1 MARRNLPDPNIFI
14 ELQLD
19 ESPITITNFHKR
31 GNNALLF
38 KAHLDIVGHKTRVA
52 CKAIPLENLRDGW
65 DSEIQ
70 KPNLL
75 PQGIR
80 VVRPRHF
87 EVKLVPEKST
97 DAYALIVMDWIDGSN
112 LRDYLVVNRNKITA
126 EFCLR
131 LAKEIVIFLH
141 AMKERNIQH
150 SDIHAGN
157 ILIEKPDPAY
167 LDNLE
172 RIWLTDFG
180 IGGSMNDLTP
190 KDDFVESS
198 KIIAEVLNV
207 AVPYAQ
213 DGESRYIV
221 DKLQEWLVPRL
232 ADTDS
237 SSIHYRDTR
246 EFDRFVDNI
255 YSNFA
260 LETQV
265 KEIAQL
271 NNPFDYMSSEHMG
284 NQYELLQTLFAYDF
298 PDRAH
303 FLERSNTILTGPRG
317 CGKTMITKS
326 LSTKALILGG
336 GIITFPLQYFGIYY
350 HGIDLYFAF
359 PSLKSKLND
368 DEQEWVT
375 HYFNMTITSN
385 IIDSLDVISQENDD
399 YNITETTKVELFNFL
414 KPYIPGLTDLIIGMN
429 VLSHLRNLA
438 DNERLR
444 SKHAISN
451 KQRLSTTGL
460 TGIDYLINFADFLQE
475 SIEWL
480 NNVPTII
487 FIDDYSTPRISESI
501 QACLNRIIFQRSAE
515 LLFKVATESITTF
528 HPYDS
533 DGKLLE
539 IGREYD
545 LIDLGGSFLHASF
558 KLRSK
563 FIQDVIDKRL
573 EKAVDYQFPKI
584 KDILGDEKLSYNEIA
599 RIIKK
604 GDKYDYN
611 GFRTYVDL
619 CSGDITHILSVTRDT
634 LIEAGGLDKFEKGEK
649 LPKLPVPKREQNRAI
664 REIGVNFLNNIEA
677 APRNGPLI
685 RKIAEAFG
693 KIAAWE
699 LRNLTSKNITG
710 EPPKQAFRIEVM
722 EMPLFEG
729 ENEELEQVY
738 KDLLRY
744 GVFFR
749 DVRGKSRRG
758 VIVPRLYL
766 RRLLIP
772 SYRLTFSKRDNI
784 GMEVDE
790 FMTLLKNPERF
801 VETRISRLSKGIEEK
816 HHKQA
821 DMF

>member
-1 MARRNLPDPNIFI
+1 MARRHLPDPDIFI
-14 ELQLD
+14 GLQLA
-19 ESPITITNFHKR
+19 ENSITITKFHKR

-38 KAHLDIVGHKTRVA
+38 EAYHDIVGHKTRVA
-52 CKAIPLENLRDGW
+52 CKAIPAENLRTGW
-65 DSEIQ
+65 DSEIE
-70 KPNLL
+70 KPNHL
-75 PQGIR
+75 PQAIH

-87 EVKLVPEKST
+87 EVKLVPKKST
-97 DAYALIVMDWIDGSN
+97 DAYALIVMNWIDGSS
-112 LRDYLVVNRNKITA
+112 LRDYLMNNRNIITA
-126 EFCLR
+126 DFCLR
-131 LAKEIVIFLH
+131 LAKEIIIFLH
-141 AMKERNIQH
+141 AMKNINIQH

-157 ILIEKPDPAY
+157 ILIEKPNPAY
-167 LDNLE
+167 LDDLE

-198 KIIAEVLNV
+198 KIISEVLNI
-207 AVPYAQ
+207 AVPNAQ
-213 DGESRYIV
+213 DGKSRYTV
-221 DKLQEWLVPRL
+221 DKLQEWLVSRL

-237 SSIHYRDTR
+237 SSIYYRDTR
-246 EFDRFVDNI
+246 EFNGFVDNI
-255 YSNFA
+255 YSNYT

-265 KEIAQL
+265 NEVTQL
-271 NNPFDYMSSEHMG
+271 KNPFDYMSSDHMG

-298 PDRAH
+298 PDRSH

-350 HGIDLYFAF
+350 HAQDLYFAF
-359 PSLKSKLND
+359 PHLKSKLND
-368 DEQEWVT
+368 EEQEWVT
-375 HYFNMTITSN
+375 HYFNMAITSN
-385 IIDSLDVISQENDD
+385 IIDSLDVISQESND
-399 YNITETTKVELFNFL
+399 YNITEKTKVELFNYL
-414 KPYIPGLTDLIIGMN
+414 KPYIPELTDLIIGMN

-444 SKHAISN
+444 SKRAISN
-451 KQRLSTTGL
+451 RQRLSTTGL
-460 TGIDYLINFADFLQE
+460 TGIDYLTNFAGFLQE

-480 NNVPTII
+480 NNIPAII

-539 IGREYD
+539 TGREYD
-545 LIDLGGSFLHASF
+545 LIDLGGSFLHASIE
-558 KLRSK
+558 LRSK

-573 EKAVDYQFPKI
+573 EKAIDYQFPKI
-584 KDILGDEKLSYNEIA
+584 EDILGDEKLSYNEIA
-599 RIIKK
+599 RIIKR
-604 GDKYDYN
+604 GDKYEYN
-611 GFRTYVDL
+611 GFGTYVDL

-634 LIEAGGLDKFEKGEK
+634 LIEAGGLDKFKTGKK
-649 LPKLPVPKREQNRAI
+649 LPKLPVPKKAQNRAI
-664 REIGVNFLNNIEA
+664 REIGINFLNNIEA
-677 APRNGPLI
+677 APGNGPRI
-685 RKIAEAFG
+685 RRIAEAFG
-693 KIAAWE
+693 KVAGWE
-699 LRNLTSKNITG
+699 LRNLTSKNVKGT
-710 EPPKQAFRIEVM
+710 PPKQASRIEVL
-722 EMPLFEG
+722 EMPVFEG
-729 ENEELEQVY
+729 ENRKLEQLY

-772 SYRLTFSKRDNI
+772 SYLLTFSKRDNV

-790 FMTLLKNPERF
+790 FMILLKNPEEF
-801 VETRISRLSKGIEEK
+801 AETRIRRLSKGIEDEN
-816 HHKQA
+816 QA